1 MNKKNQIYIA
11 KQKAL
16 NLFEAGYTKPIERND
31 IKVLGKQALGM
42 LYVGVDSLRAGDY
55 ISDHD
60 KKIANKIAYVL
71 CGGDLSQPTKVS
83 EQYLL
88 ELEREAFISLCGER
102 KTLERMQYMLRNGKP
117 LRN

>member
-1 MNKKNQIYIA
+1 MS
-11 KQKAL
+11 
-16 NLFEAGYTKPIERND
+16 
-31 IKVLGKQALGM
+31 VLIHWGLG
-42 LYVGVDSLRAGDY
+42 
-55 ISDHD
+55 IIFSDHD

-88 ELEREAFISLCGER
+88 ELERDAFISLCGER
-102 KTLERMQYMLRNGKP
+102 RTLERMQYMLKNGKP

>member
-1 MNKKNQIYIA
+1 
-11 KQKAL
+11 
-16 NLFEAGYTKPIERND
+16 
-31 IKVLGKQALGM
+31 M
-42 LYVGVDSLRAGDY
+42 LYVGVDSLRARDY

-88 ELEREAFISLCGER
+88 ELEREALFQWR
-102 KTLERMQYMLRNGKP
+102 KKNFGTNAVYVKNGKP

>member
-1 MNKKNQIYIA
+1 
-11 KQKAL
+11 
-16 NLFEAGYTKPIERND
+16 
-31 IKVLGKQALGM
+31 M
-42 LYVGVDSLRAGDY
+42 LYVSVDSLRAGDY

-88 ELEREAFISLCGER
+88 ELERE
-102 KTLERMQYMLRNGKP
+102 TLFPSAEKENFRTNAVYVKKR
-117 LRN
+117 

>member
-1 MNKKNQIYIA
+1 
-11 KQKAL
+11 
-16 NLFEAGYTKPIERND
+16 
-31 IKVLGKQALGM
+31 M
-42 LYVGVDSLRAGDY
+42 LAGDY

-88 ELEREAFISLCGER
+88 ELEREAFLSLWEKEKLWNECSIC
-102 KTLERMQYMLRNGKP
+102 
-117 LRN
+117 